1 MDGGGEGSQEAALT
15 GSKGKEP
22 ASQGSGYDDDDDDD
36 PWIVQPSE
44 VPGLKESGWTREMD
58 EM

>member
-1 MDGGGEGSQEAALT
+1 MEGAGGEGSQEAA
-15 GSKGKEP
+15 SKGKDP
-22 ASQGSGYDDDDDDD
+22 SSQGYDDDDDDD